1 MPSKVKAKNSA
12 EISYPRL
19 HINHKEA
26 KKSSLTSRLTS
37 CKSKTVTQTFCF
49 PVRSVAAG
57 SCRLVYKEVV
67 EVQSN
72 YKQFYFWWFWN
83 PVCGDSTGS
92 NWHFA
97 SVRLLANIFFSVC
110 AACSANHFLTNIFT
124 HNKLHRHVGL
134 TCWHI
139 LSQFISLW
147 TRFYHW
153 FLVRYFSR
161 WLIFKLIDSLIFS
174 QKS

>member
-72 YKQFYFWWFWN
+72 YKQFYFWWFGN
-83 PVCGDSTGS
+83 PACGYSAGS
-92 NWHFA
+92 NRHFA
-97 SVRLLANIFFSVC
+97 SIRLLPNIFFSVYG
-110 AACSANHFLTNIFT
+110 ACSANHFLTNIFT
-124 HNKLHRHVGL
+124 HTKLNQHVGL
-134 TCWHI
+134 TVAHFVPVYKFMYKI
-139 LSQFISLW
+139 LP
-147 TRFYHW
+147 
-153 FLVRYFSR
+153 
-161 WLIFKLIDSLIFS
+161 LIFGEILF
-174 QKS
+174 